1 MALKEFKKMN
11 QAKIEENQ
19 QVKRRKTVKAEG
31 NKYKEKVETG

>member
-1 MALKEFKKMN
+1 MPSKDFKKMN

-19 QVKRRKTVKAEG
+19 QVKRRKMMKAGG